1 MTQKIAYSVCV
12 TRVYRNMIIAKYL
25 VDSTNRMGNDSP
37 ISSWLSFGMKSPLK
51 KEWIG

>member
-1 MTQKIAYSVCV
+1 MTQKMEYFIYV
-12 TRVYRNMIIAKYL
+12 TRVYHNMIITKYL